1 MNKNLELVYKSLD
14 TINPDWKTALI
25 ANVTESGFEYDIFTK
40 TDDEEEKEN
49 LAVMLALVAK
59 KSIQEL
65 DNLEWSEN

>member
-14 TINPDWKTALI
+14 TINEDWDTALI
-25 ANVTESGFEYDIFTK
+25 AVVTESGFEYDIFTK
-40 TDDEEEKEN
+40 MDDEEAKEN
-49 LAVMLALVAK
+49 LAVMLALAAK

>member
-14 TINPDWKTALI
+14 TINTDWKTALI
-25 ANVTESGFEYDIFTK
+25 ATVTDSGFEYDIFIK
-40 TDDEEEKEN
+40 TDDQEEKEN

>member
-14 TINPDWKTALI
+14 TINEDWDTALI
-25 ANVTESGFEYDIFTK
+25 AVVTESGVEYDIFTK
-40 TDDEEEKEN
+40 MDDEETKEN
-49 LAVMLALVAK
+49 LAVMLALAAK

>member
-14 TINPDWKTALI
+14 TINEDRDTALI
-25 ANVTESGFEYDIFTK
+25 AVVTESGFEYDIFTK
-40 TDDEEEKEN
+40 MDDEETKEN
-49 LAVMLALVAK
+49 LAVMLALAAK